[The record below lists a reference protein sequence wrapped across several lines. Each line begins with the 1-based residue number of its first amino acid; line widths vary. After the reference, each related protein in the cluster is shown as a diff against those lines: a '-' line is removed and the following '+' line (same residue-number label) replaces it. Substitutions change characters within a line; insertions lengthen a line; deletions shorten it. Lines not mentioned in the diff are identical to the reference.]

1 MKALSLEP
9 KVMAMAN
16 ALQLN
21 GADPVQSIMEFC
33 QARITKALKKVRN
46 VNSIVDLE
54 RIVCAH
60 LNLVIHE
67 IWSDAELQSLSSR
80 YAHNENDPAFAALAM
95 QLEGDSYGVLF
106 QRNERN
112 SIGEYQY
119 VAFVDCRGP
128 KAARRFFTKWHEI
141 AHCLTSFEQFE
152 MPFRRT
158 TVAAI
163 EKDPIEKLMDLI
175 AGDLGFFDPLF
186 RPFLEAEITHHGL
199 ITFQVVETMRIRFCN
214 EASFQAT
221 LNACVAKSKTP
232 MLHLEAVLGLKKS
245 ESELLL
251 STRRS
256 LEQLNLQPKLRVISS
271 MPNAAARKI
280 GVLVPRNM
288 RVPESSILHKVFSS
302 PDGEALGEALEYLSW
317 WSSSDGSCLPKTKV
331 LVQAKKVGD
340 RVIGLVSTTK

>member
-9 KVMAMAN
+9 KIIAMAN

-21 GADPVQSIMEFC
+21 GADPVQSIMEYC
-33 QARITKALKKVRN
+33 RARIAKALNKAR
-46 VNSIVDLE
+46 SIHSITDLE
-54 RIVCAH
+54 RIVCTH

-67 IWSDAELQSLSSR
+67 IWSDTELQSLSSR
-80 YAHNENDPAFAALAM
+80 YAHDENDPAFAALDM

-106 QRNERN
+106 QRKERN

-128 KAARRFFTKWHEI
+128 KASRRFFTKWHEI

-158 TVAAI
+158 TVTAI
-163 EKDPIEKLMDLI
+163 EKDPIEKMMDII

-221 LNACVAKSKTP
+221 LNACVAKSTTP
-232 MLHLEAVLGLKKS
+232 MLNLEIGLGLKKS
-245 ESELLL
+245 EREPLL
-251 STRRS
+251 SAQRS
-256 LEQLNLQPKLRVISS
+256 VEQVNFQPKLRVISS
-271 MPNAAARKI
+271 VANNAARQTRF
-280 GVLVPRNM
+280 LVPRNM
-288 RVPESSILHKVFSS
+288 RVPEASILHKIFNSRDDEAS
-302 PDGEALGEALEYLSW
+302 GEAIEYLSW
-317 WSSSDGSCLPKTKV
+317 WSSSDGGCLPRTKV
-331 LVQAKKVGD
+331 LV
-340 RVIGLVSTTK
+340 